1 MIGEVV
7 ICEVRFRD
15 FVEDEDELA
24 AGSVVASEAIG
35 KGISFVFCTY
45 AMILQVLPDARQ
57 VDFALDTV
65 FLQLCFGP

>member
-24 AGSVVASEAIG
+24 AGSVVASGAIG
-35 KGISFVFCTY
+35 KGIS
-45 AMILQVLPDARQ
+45 
-57 VDFALDTV
+57 
-65 FLQLCFGP
+65 LCSIRTQ

>member
-1 MIGEVV
+1 M
-7 ICEVRFRD
+7 FY
-15 FVEDEDELA
+15 
-24 AGSVVASEAIG
+24 
-35 KGISFVFCTY
+35 TY